1 MWSVFS
7 VLLKFHPGTLG
18 DNKYFKSSTMYKN
31 KDTGSLG
38 ITNSVQQEQPCCDTI
53 MQTKTMKKG
62 DTNRKKRNSQH
73 TWTHS
78 EPQNKSIN
86 LDLENKNI
94 WRWQNHLAKHINV
107 HISFRTQIK
116 SLVQGTESILRF
128 HKMTPNK
135 RCQMKSNCCCSL
147 IFIFH
152 IVLGHT
158 WGSVHLVAWHFFFF
172 SPSVFIC
179 PCYKEE
185 K

>member
-1 MWSVFS
+1 MRSVFS

-38 ITNSVQQEQPCCDTI
+38 ITNSVQQEQSCCDTI
-53 MQTKTMKKG
+53 MQTKTMKKRSQPKK
-62 DTNRKKRNSQH
+62 RKKEIHSTH
-73 TWTHS
+73 GHS

-86 LDLENKNI
+86 LDLENKII

-128 HKMTPNK
+128 HKMMPNK

-158 WGSVHLVAWHFFFF
+158 RGAVRLVA
-172 SPSVFIC
+172 
-179 PCYKEE
+179 
-185 K
+185 